1 MEDERFISYCID
13 AVNYILDNKR
23 ITDKECEEKFGK
35 YYGDMVFNEL
45 VRLKVGNQVGYGPVE
60 KNKNTHS
67 FIEYFNKRME
77 NIKQKKADAA
87 LDRESK
93 WTSIKYTKRAYI
105 ISIIAILL
113 SVISIVV
120 SSL

>member
-1 MEDERFISYCID
+1 
-13 AVNYILDNKR
+13 
-23 ITDKECEEKFGK
+23 
-35 YYGDMVFNEL
+35 MVQ
-45 VRLKVGNQVGYGPVE
+45 LK